1 MADGGAQGLNEG
13 VEQHPDAGSPDEE
26 LSFILHELMNP
37 VTVIEGFAMMI
48 DKRGDLLAPE
58 DVRAY
63 AGRIAR
69 SAAQLRGLIEA
80 VVDARRIEG
89 GSFAIDTEP
98 VDLGVMVAEI
108 AADLAGIT
116 APHPVTVD
124 AAPGI
129 VVHAD
134 AMRLRQVVT
143 NLLSNAAKFS
153 PADLPIRVCVRRA
166 ADCAEVSVA
175 DMGPGVPAERTD
187 ELFRR
192 FSRLGN
198 KAPGMGIGLYIS
210 QGIAR
215 AHGGELAL
223 GESRP
228 GEGAC
233 FVLTLPLPAA

>member
-1 MADGGAQGLNEG
+1 MADGGTRGLNEG
-13 VEQHPDAGSPDEE
+13 ADQHPDAGSPDEE

-37 VTVIEGFAMMI
+37 VTVIEGFATMI

-63 AGRIAR
+63 AGRISR

-89 GSFAIDTEP
+89 GSFAIETEP
-98 VDLGVMVAEI
+98 VDLGAAVAEI
-108 AADLAGIT
+108 VADLAGIT
-116 APHPVTVD
+116 AAHPVAVD
-124 AAPGI
+124 SAAGV

-153 PADLPIRVCVRRA
+153 PDDLPIRVCVRRA
-166 ADCAEVSVA
+166 RDAAEVSVA
-175 DMGPGVPAERTD
+175 DMGPGVPAERSG
-187 ELFRR
+187 ELSRR

-210 QGIAR
+210 RGIAR

-223 GESRP
+223 GASRP
-228 GEGAC
+228 GEGAR
-233 FVLTLPLPAA
+233 FVLTLPLSVA